1 VCDVRDVPGGASSR
15 GRRESLEAISTVEP
29 QGRSRQRGGHAARIA
44 RQRPRPPRPSRIER
58 PFGLFRLLGEEGLQL
73 IERNADTILQEI
85 GMEFRGDPEALAL
98 LRDAGADVAG
108 ERVRFERGLA
118 RSLVQ
123 ATAPRDFVQ
132 HARNP
137 ANTIHIGGTSVVFTP
152 CGGPPF
158 VHDLDK
164 GRRYATTE
172 DNLNLLKIAQ
182 MMPCLHVSGGGI
194 CALMEIPIPERHL
207 TSLYSQFH
215 CSDKPIKGSV
225 RSLAA
230 AKDTIEMCRIVFG
243 PDFLETHNC
252 LYAGLNTNSP
262 LVFDVTMMAAAK
274 VYARANQAV
283 LVSPYI
289 LAGAMGPVGLA
300 GALAQQ
306 LAEAMAGL
314 ALVQLYRPGAP
325 CAMGTF
331 IGTISMQTG
340 APAFGTPESLQGITI
355 AAELARRLGV
365 PVSCAG
371 GAVTASKIPDA
382 QAAYE
387 SALTL
392 QTSFLAG
399 VNYISHGVGW
409 LEGGLTAG
417 YEKMVLDADLCE
429 TLQLLAKPI
438 DLSEEGQ
445 ALDAVR
451 EVGPG
456 SHFLGCAHTQ
466 RNFEEA
472 FWRPTVADNKT
483 FEQWTIE
490 GSQDAAQRANRI
502 WKKMLAEYE
511 APPID
516 PAIDEALRDYRDRRL
531 SEIRKGH

>member
-1 VCDVRDVPGGASSR
+1 VRSPYVD
-15 GRRESLEAISTVEP
+15 
-29 QGRSRQRGGHAARIA
+29 
-44 RQRPRPPRPSRIER
+44 R
-58 PFGLFRLLGEEGLQL
+58 PFNVFRLLSEEGLEL
-73 IERNADTILQEI
+73 IERNADTILQEV
-85 GMEFRGDPEALAL
+85 GMEFRGDPEALEL
-98 LRDAGADVAG
+98 LRYAGADVDG

-123 ATAPRDFVQ
+123 ATAPRDFMQ

-137 ANTIHIGGTSVVFTP
+137 ANNIHIGGASAVFSP

-158 VHDLDK
+158 VHDIDK

-172 DNLNLLKIAQ
+172 DNLNLLKIAH
-182 MMPCLHVSGGGI
+182 MLPSMHVSAGGI
-194 CALMEIPIPERHL
+194 CELMDIPIPERHL
-207 TSLYSQFH
+207 HAIYSQFH
-215 CSDKPIKGSV
+215 YSDKPIKGSV
-225 RSLAA
+225 RSTAA
-230 AKDTIEMCRIVFG
+230 AHDTIAMTKIVFG
-243 PDFLETHNC
+243 ENFLETNNC

-274 VYARANQAV
+274 IYARANQAV

-314 ALVQLYRPGAP
+314 ALVQLFRPGAP

-365 PVSCAG
+365 PASCAG

-387 SALTL
+387 STLTL
-392 QTSFLAG
+392 QTTFLAG
-399 VNYISHGVGW
+399 VNYISHGAGW

-417 YEKMVLDADLCE
+417 YEKMILDADLCE
-429 TLQLLAKPI
+429 ALQLVAKPI

-451 EVGPG
+451 DVGPG
-456 SHFLGCAHTQ
+456 SHFLGCDHTQ
-466 RNFEEA
+466 RNFETA
-472 FWRPTVADNKT
+472 FWRPTVHDNKT
-483 FEQWTIE
+483 YEQWTLE
-490 GSQDAAQRANRI
+490 GSRDAARRANGI
-502 WKKMLAEYE
+502 WKKMLTNYE

-516 PAIDEALRDYRDRRL
+516 PAIDEALRDYRERRL
-531 SEIRKGH
+531 IEIRKGNHYAG

>member
-1 VCDVRDVPGGASSR
+1 
-15 GRRESLEAISTVEP
+15 
-29 QGRSRQRGGHAARIA
+29 
-44 RQRPRPPRPSRIER
+44 
-58 PFGLFRLLGEEGLQL
+58 
-73 IERNADTILQEI
+73 
-85 GMEFRGDPEALAL
+85 MEFRGDPEALEL
-98 LRDAGADVAG
+98 LRAAGADVEG

-123 ATAPRDFVQ
+123 ATAPRDFPQ

-137 ANTIHIGGTSVVFTP
+137 ANTVHIGGTSVVFTP

-182 MMPCLHVSGGGI
+182 MLPCLHVSGSP
-194 CALMEIPIPERHL
+194 CELMEIPIPERHL

-215 CSDKPIKGSV
+215 YSDKPIRGSV

-230 AKDTIEMCRIVFG
+230 ANDTVEMSKIVFG
-243 PDFLETHNC
+243 QDFLETHNC

-314 ALVQLYRPGAP
+314 ALVQLFRPGAP

-340 APAFGTPESLQGITI
+340 APAFGTPESLKGITI

-417 YEKMVLDADLCE
+417 YEKMILDADLCE

-466 RNFEEA
+466 RNFEAA
-472 FWRPTVADNKT
+472 FWQPTVADNKT
-483 FEQWTIE
+483 YEQWTVE
-490 GSQDAAQRANRI
+490 GSLDAAQRANRI
-502 WKKMLAEYE
+502 WKKMLREYE

-531 SEIRKGH
+531 IEIRKGH

>member
-1 VCDVRDVPGGASSR
+1 MG
-15 GRRESLEAISTVEP
+15 
-29 QGRSRQRGGHAARIA
+29 
-44 RQRPRPPRPSRIER
+44 RQRPRPVRAPYVNRH
-58 PFGLFRLLGEEGLQL
+58 FDVFRLLSEEGLEL
-73 IERNADTILQEI
+73 IERNADTILQEV
-85 GMEFRGDPEALAL
+85 GMDFRGDPEALEL
-98 LRDAGADVAG
+98 LRGAGADVSG

-118 RSLVQ
+118 RAVVQ
-123 ATAPRDFVQ
+123 ATAPREFVQ
-132 HARNP
+132 HARNA
-137 ANTIHIGGTSVVFTP
+137 ANNIHIGGPSVVFSP

-158 VHDLDK
+158 VHDIEK

-172 DNLNLLKIAQ
+172 DYINLVKITH
-182 MMPCLHVSGGGI
+182 MLPSMHVTAGGI
-194 CALMEIPIPERHL
+194 CELMDVPIPERPLH
-207 TSLYSQFH
+207 TVYSQFRY
-215 CSDKPIKGSV
+215 SDKPIKGSV
-225 RSLAA
+225 RSGAA
-230 AKDTIEMCRIVFG
+230 AQDTIAMAKLVFG
-243 PDFLETHNC
+243 EDFLETNNC

-274 VYARANQAV
+274 IYARANQAV

-289 LAGAMGPVGLA
+289 LAGAMGPVGIA

-325 CAMGTF
+325 CVMGTF

-355 AAELARRLGV
+355 AAEPARRLGV
-365 PVSCAG
+365 PTSCAG

-392 QTSFLAG
+392 QTTFLAG

-417 YEKMVLDADLCE
+417 YEKVILDADLCE
-429 TLQLLAKPI
+429 ALQLIAKPL

-456 SHFLGCAHTQ
+456 AHYLGCGHTQ
-466 RNFEEA
+466 RNFETA
-472 FWRPTVADNKT
+472 FWRPTVHDNKT
-483 FEQWTIE
+483 YEQWTQE
-490 GSQDAAQRANRI
+490 GSRDAAQRANLI
-502 WKKMLAEYE
+502 WKRMLGEYQ

-531 SEIRKGH
+531 DEIRKEQRYAG

>member
-1 VCDVRDVPGGASSR
+1 
-15 GRRESLEAISTVEP
+15 
-29 QGRSRQRGGHAARIA
+29 
-44 RQRPRPPRPSRIER
+44 
-58 PFGLFRLLGEEGLQL
+58 
-73 IERNADTILQEI
+73 
-85 GMEFRGDPEALAL
+85 MEFRGDPEALEL
-98 LRDAGADVAG
+98 LRAAGADVEG

-118 RSLVQ
+118 RAIVQ
-123 ATAPRDFVQ
+123 ATAPRDFTQ

-158 VHDLDK
+158 VHDLDQ

-172 DNLNLLKIAQ
+172 DNLNLLKLAH
-182 MMPCLHVSGGGI
+182 MLPCLHVSGGGI
-194 CALMEIPIPERHL
+194 CELMEIPIPERHL

-215 CSDKPIKGSV
+215 YSDKPIKGSV
-225 RSLAA
+225 RSEAA
-230 AKDTIEMCRIVFG
+230 AKDTIEMSRIVFG
-243 PDFLETHNC
+243 QDFLETHNC

-274 VYARANQAV
+274 IYARANQAV

-289 LAGAMGPVGLA
+289 LAGAMGPVGLV

-314 ALVQLYRPGAP
+314 ALVQLYRPGAA

-417 YEKMVLDADLCE
+417 YEKMILDADLCE

-438 DLSEEGQ
+438 DLSDEGQ

-466 RNFEEA
+466 RNFEAA
-472 FWRPTVADNKT
+472 FWQPTVADNKT
-483 FEQWTIE
+483 YEQWTVE
-490 GSQDAAQRANRI
+490 GSLDAAQRANRI
-502 WKKMLAEYE
+502 WKKMLREYE

-531 SEIRKGH
+531 LEIRKGH

>member
-1 VCDVRDVPGGASSR
+1 MGEITSEPPAATGNPGRA
-15 GRRESLEAISTVEP
+15 LK
-29 QGRSRQRGGHAARIA
+29 GGHAARIA
-44 RQRPRPPRPSRIER
+44 RKRPALLRAPYVDRH
-58 PFGLFRLLGEEGLQL
+58 FGLFRLLGEEGLQL
-73 IERNADTILQEI
+73 IERNADTILQEV
-85 GMEFRGDPEALAL
+85 GMEFRGDPEVLDL
-98 LRDAGADVAG
+98 LRAGGADVEG

-118 RSLVQ
+118 RSIVQ
-123 ATAPRDFVQ
+123 ATAPHDFVQ

-137 ANTIHIGGTSVVFTP
+137 ANSIHVGGPSAVFSP

-158 VHDLDK
+158 VHDIEN
-164 GRRYATTE
+164 GRRYATIE

-182 MMPCLHVSGGGI
+182 MLPCLHVAGGGI
-194 CALMEIPIPERHL
+194 CELMDIPIPERHL
-207 TSLYSQFH
+207 HSVYNQFRY
-215 CSDKPIKGSV
+215 SDKPIKGSV
-225 RSLAA
+225 RSAPAA
-230 AKDTIEMCRIVFG
+230 EDTIAMTRIVFG
-243 PDFLETHNC
+243 NDYLETNNC

-274 VYARANQAV
+274 IYARANQAV
-283 LVSPYI
+283 LISPYI
-289 LAGAMGPVGLA
+289 LAGAMGPVGIA

-306 LAEAMAGL
+306 LAEALAGL
-314 ALVQLYRPGAP
+314 ALVQLFRPGAP

-340 APAFGTPESLQGITI
+340 APAFGTPESLKGITI

-399 VNYISHGVGW
+399 VNYISHATGW

-417 YEKMVLDADLCE
+417 YEKMILDADLCE
-429 TLQLLAKPI
+429 TLQLMAKPL

-456 SHFLGCAHTQ
+456 SHYLGCAHTQ
-466 RNFEEA
+466 RNFETA
-472 FWRPTVADNKT
+472 FWRPTVSDNKT
-483 FEQWTIE
+483 YEQWTLE
-490 GSQDAAQRANRI
+490 GSRDAAERANAI
-502 WKKMLAEYE
+502 WKKMLTDYE
-511 APPID
+511 APAID
-516 PAIDEALRDYRDRRL
+516 PSIDEALRDYRERRL
-531 SEIRKGH
+531 REIRGGE

>member
-1 VCDVRDVPGGASSR
+1 MLAPRVGRKAPIISTIAAQ
-15 GRRESLEAISTVEP
+15 GRRH
-29 QGRSRQRGGHAARIA
+29 QRGGGHAARIA
-44 RQRPRPPRPSRIER
+44 RHRPRPPRLPYVDR
-58 PFGLFRLLGEEGLQL
+58 PFGAFRLLDEEGLQL
-73 IERNADTILQEI
+73 IERNADTILQEV
-85 GMEFRGDPEALAL
+85 GMEFRGDPEALDL
-98 LRDAGADVAG
+98 LRGAGAEVRG
-108 ERVRFERGLA
+108 ECVRFERGLA
-118 RSLVQ
+118 RALVQ
-123 ATAPRDFVQ
+123 ATAPRDFLQ

-137 ANTIHIGGTSVVFTP
+137 ANTVHIGGRSAVFSP

-158 VHDLDK
+158 VHDLDQ

-172 DNLNLLKIAQ
+172 DNLNLLKIAH
-182 MMPCLHVSGGGI
+182 MLPCLHIAGGGI
-194 CALMEIPIPERHL
+194 CELMDIPIPERHL
-207 TSLYSQFH
+207 TSVYSQYRY
-215 CSDKPIKGSV
+215 SDKPIKGSV
-225 RSLAA
+225 RSAA
-230 AKDTIEMCRIVFG
+230 AAEDTIAMTRIVFG
-243 PDFLETHNC
+243 EDFLEGHNC

-274 VYARANQAV
+274 IYARANQAV

-314 ALVQLYRPGAP
+314 ALVQLFRPGVP

-409 LEGGLTAG
+409 LEGGLAAG
-417 YEKMVLDADLCE
+417 YEKMILDADLCE
-429 TLQLLAKPI
+429 TLQLMAKPV
-438 DLSEEGQ
+438 DLSHEGQ

-456 SHFLGCAHTQ
+456 SHFLGCAHTR
-466 RNFEEA
+466 RNFESA
-472 FWRPTVADNKT
+472 FWRATVADNKT
-483 FEQWTIE
+483 YEQWTQE
-490 GSQDAAQRANRI
+490 GALDATRRANLI
-502 WKKMLAEYE
+502 WKKMLAAYE
-511 APPID
+511 PPPID

-531 SEIRKGH
+531 AEIRRGR

>member
-1 VCDVRDVPGGASSR
+1 MSRTAGNPSGPPEGPGKR
-15 GRRESLEAISTVEP
+15 P
-29 QGRSRQRGGHAARIA
+29 RGGHFGRVARKRRAPLHAPYIDRHFA
-44 RQRPRPPRPSRIER
+44 V
-58 PFGLFRLLGEEGLQL
+58 FRLLDEEGLQL
-73 IERNADTILQEI
+73 IERNADTILQEV
-85 GMEFRGDPEALAL
+85 GMDFRGDPEALDL
-98 LRDAGADVAG
+98 LRTAGADVEG
-108 ERVRFERGLA
+108 ERVRFECGLA
-118 RSLVQ
+118 RSIVQ
-123 ATAPRDFVQ
+123 ATAPREFIQ

-137 ANTIHIGGTSVVFTP
+137 ANDVHIGGASAVFSP

-158 VHDLDK
+158 VHDIEN

-172 DNLNLLKIAQ
+172 DNLNLLKIAH
-182 MMPCLHVSGGGI
+182 MLPCLQVAGGGI
-194 CALMEIPIPERHL
+194 CELMDVPIPERHL
-207 TSLYSQFH
+207 HSVYHQYRY
-215 CSDKPIKGSV
+215 SDKPIKGSV
-225 RSLAA
+225 RSAVAA
-230 AKDTIEMCRIVFG
+230 HDTISMTRLVFG
-243 PDFLETHNC
+243 EDFLERHNC

-274 VYARANQAV
+274 IYARANQAV

-289 LAGAMGPVGLA
+289 LAGAMGPVSIA

-314 ALVQLYRPGAP
+314 ALVQLFRPGAP

-331 IGTISMQTG
+331 IGTVSMQTG
-340 APAFGTPESLQGITI
+340 APAFGSPESLQGITV

-382 QAAYE
+382 QAACE

-399 VNYISHGVGW
+399 VNYLSHAAGW

-417 YEKMVLDADLCE
+417 YEKMILDADLCE
-429 TLQLLAKPI
+429 TLQLMAKPV

-456 SHFLGCAHTQ
+456 SHYLGCAHTQ
-466 RNFEEA
+466 RNFETA
-472 FWRPTVADNKT
+472 FWRPTVADTKT
-483 FEQWTIE
+483 YEQWTLE
-490 GSQDAAQRANRI
+490 GSRDAARRANGI
-502 WKKMLAEYE
+502 WKKMLADYE

-516 PAIDEALRDYRDRRL
+516 AAIDEALRDYRDRRL
-531 SEIRKGH
+531 DEIRRGNEAAC

>member
-1 VCDVRDVPGGASSR
+1 MTRPGSGHWR
-15 GRRESLEAISTVEP
+15 GSTKRPLTISTVET
-29 QGRSRQRGGHAARIA
+29 QGRRTHRGGHSARIG
-44 RQRPRPPRPSRIER
+44 RQRPRPPRLSYIDR
-58 PFGLFRLLGEEGLQL
+58 PFGVFRLLSEEGLQL
-73 IERNADTILQEI
+73 IERNADTILQEV
-85 GMEFRGDPEALAL
+85 GMEFRGDPEALEL

-118 RSLVQ
+118 RALVQ
-123 ATAPRDFVQ
+123 ATAPREFSQ

-137 ANTIHIGGTSVVFTP
+137 ANNVHIGGSSVVFSP

-172 DNLNLLKIAQ
+172 DSHNLMKLAQ
-182 MMPCLHVSGGGI
+182 MLPCLHVAGGGI
-194 CALMEIPIPERHL
+194 CELMDVPIPERHL
-207 TSLYSQFH
+207 HGVYSQFRY
-215 CSDKPIKGSV
+215 SDKPIKGSV
-225 RSLAA
+225 RSGTAA
-230 AKDTIEMCRIVFG
+230 QDAIAMTKIVFG
-243 PDFLETHNC
+243 EDFLETHNC

-262 LVFDVTMMAAAK
+262 LVFDVTMMAAGK

-300 GALAQQ
+300 GELAQQ

-314 ALVQLYRPGAP
+314 ALIQLFRPGAP

-399 VNYISHGVGW
+399 VNYISDGVGW

-417 YEKMVLDADLCE
+417 YEKMILDADLCE
-429 TLQLLAKPI
+429 TLQLLAKPV
-438 DLSEEGQ
+438 DLSQEGQ

-466 RNFEEA
+466 RNFESA

-483 FEQWTIE
+483 YEQWTQE
-490 GSQDAAQRANRI
+490 GSQDAARRANLI
-502 WKKMLAEYE
+502 WKKMLAEYQ

-516 PAIDEALRDYRDRRL
+516 PAIDEALREYRDRRL
-531 SEIRKGH
+531 IEIRKGH